1 MDLIAFPIVLLAG
14 MWLGDYLGRK
24 YPTQWA
30 IFRMSMKKAGE
41 SVTRSGGGG
50 GPQEPK

>member
-1 MDLIAFPIVLLAG
+1 MDLIAFPAVLIAG

-30 IFRMSMKKAGE
+30 LLRAGIKARAKE
-41 SVTRSGGGG
+41 M
-50 GPQEPK
+50 E